1 MIARLGIT
9 EAFGSMTGLACLVY
23 TSLIGQ
29 RLAVSGIQF
38 DYGLDKNNTL
48 IVFKNAGQSWNCN
61 IAVMQTN
68 QI

>member
-1 MIARLGIT
+1 MTARLRIT
-9 EAFGSMTGLACLVY
+9 EAFGSMAGLACLVY
-23 TSLIGQ
+23 TSLTGQ

-48 IVFKNAGQSWNCN
+48 IVFKNAGQNCN